1 VARKTPESVE
11 ELMQTTVQTPTPTT
25 PTGISIVP
33 EGFVKVEAGANE
45 QITETTALVVAYCA
59 IWIILMAFTLV
70 TFRAL
75 RSLSAH
81 ARRTDEAVRQM
92 SQTPH

>member
-1 VARKTPESVE
+1 
-11 ELMQTTVQTPTPTT
+11 MQTTVQPATT
-25 PTGISIVP
+25 ANQTGISTVP
-33 EGFVKVEAGANE
+33 EGFVKVDAGATE
-45 QITETTALVVAYCA
+45 QITETTALVAAYCA

-75 RSLSAH
+75 RSLGAH

-92 SQTPH
+92 SHTPH